1 MERKEGVMKSILLVE
16 DGKFLRLANERV
28 LGKAGYKVVSVGDG
42 NEALRVARD
51 IVPDLILLDMMLPGL
66 SGLDVLKA
74 LKNDPI
80 TAAVPVVI
88 LSGLSQTNELKLKK
102 DGAAAYFE
110 KSKMELEAGSEP
122 LLKLVREVLAQTAP
136 IAAVAE

>member
-1 MERKEGVMKSILLVE
+1 MKSILLVE